1 LLWGRHFEA
10 ASVPGEASRQAC
22 HAGGRAGRGTQSRAA
37 RGLPNANRR
46 QTPDRRQDWRRGPQ
60 DCVLHRTA
68 RSTSSRRPV
77 EHAAGLACRRAR
89 RQRNTTPSGAGLP
102 NANRRQDWRRG
113 PQDCALHLKLPPES
127 GACRQACHAGGAS
140 ERAGRL
146 AAWPGTQCRPS
157 GAGLQLYL
165 ARHPPPR
172 LAAWPAGLRAPPQA
186 AAAPLRI
193 YNWVRTKRRRDRR
206 GERGIYCPGGE
217 IGRRKGLKIL
227 WGATL
232 VRVQVPPRAPEPA
245 AATPQRKTASRLRRG
260 LEWLT
265 KSPRPFELGSAGS

>member
-1 LLWGRHFEA
+1 MLWGRHFEA

-22 HAGGRAGRGTQSRAA
+22 HAGGRAGRATQSRAVRGFRTPTAAKTGGVA
-37 RGLPNANRR
+37 RK
-46 QTPDRRQDWRRGPQ
+46 
-60 DCVLHRTA
+60 TA
-68 RSTSSRRPV
+68 CSTSS
-77 EHAAGLACRRAR
+77 CRRKVEQAAR
-89 RQRNTTPSGAGLP
+89 LAMPAAAPAEEHNPE
-102 NANRRQDWRRG
+102 RR
-113 PQDCALHLKLPPES
+113 
-127 GACRQACHAGGAS
+127 GAS
-140 ERAGRL
+140 ERRPPPRL
-146 AAWPGTQCRPS
+146 AAWPARLRAPPEGVARKTACSTSNCRRKVEHAAKLGMPVVAPAEEHNPERR
-157 GAGLQLYL
+157 GASE
-165 ARHPPPR
+165 RRPPPR

-206 GERGIYCPGGE
+206 GERSSCCPGGE